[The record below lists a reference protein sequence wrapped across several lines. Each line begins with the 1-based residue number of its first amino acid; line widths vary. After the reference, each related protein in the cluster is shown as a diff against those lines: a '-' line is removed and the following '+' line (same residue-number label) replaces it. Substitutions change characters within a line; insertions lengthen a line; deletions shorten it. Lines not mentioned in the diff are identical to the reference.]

1 MKLLQEEFEHPTQV
15 SRARL
20 RIFQL
25 PEGFLATEER
35 QGSTTVFSTL
45 GLFDRREAAEACVH
59 DRAEQLAAQRYRK
72 VPPAATTRPTPAAPA
87 G

>member
-15 SRARL
+15 SRVRL

-25 PEGFLATEER
+25 PEGFLVTEER

-45 GLFDRREAAEACVH
+45 GLFDRREAAEARVR
-59 DRAEQLAAQRYRK
+59 DRAAQLAAQRYRK
-72 VPPAATTRPTPAAPA
+72 VQPAAIGRPTPAAPA